1 MIRNK
6 YKTMN
11 IPVKTVIPN
20 MITCGSIFCGT
31 ASLIMT
37 LHANFI
43 PAAILI
49 FFAVFFDIMDGR
61 VARSLGGSSAFGEE
75 LDSLADA
82 ISFGLA
88 PALLMYSVYIDAAG
102 GILGILAAAFFA
114 LCGVLRLAR
123 FNVSHVPAGPF
134 QGLPI
139 PAGGL
144 TLAAFV
150 IARFP
155 LAAAAAMLVMAFIG
169 ALMVSSVPFCN
180 AKKLKRGN
188 FNKARFYAV
197 WALIFACFMIFR
209 SKGFLAVAFI
219 YIGTGLAR
227 FDMAE
232 WVLDEEKADEK

>member
-134 QGLPI
+134 QGL
-139 PAGGL
+139 AYTSRRAYSGG
-144 TLAAFV
+144 
-150 IARFP
+150 ICYRK
-155 LAAAAAMLVMAFIG
+155 
-169 ALMVSSVPFCN
+169 VSSRACSCYAGHGVHRGSDGKFSAVLQC
-180 AKKLKRGN
+180 KK
-188 FNKARFYAV
+188 
-197 WALIFACFMIFR
+197 
-209 SKGFLAVAFI
+209 
-219 YIGTGLAR
+219 T
-227 FDMAE
+227 
-232 WVLDEEKADEK
+232 

>member
-1 MIRNK
+1 MNRNK
-6 YKTMN
+6 YRAMN

-20 MITCGSIFCGT
+20 MITCGSVFCGT

-61 VARSLGGSSAFGEE
+61 VARSLGGSSSFGEE

-88 PALLMYSVYIDAAG
+88 PAVLMYSAYIDVAG
-102 GILGILAAAFFA
+102 GLLGILAAAFFA

-144 TLAAFV
+144 TLTAFV
-150 IARFP
+150 IAKIP
-155 LAAAAAMLVMAFIG
+155 LLPIAAMFIMVFIG

-180 AKKLKRGN
+180 AKKLKKGN
-188 FNKARFYAV
+188 FNKMRFYGI
-197 WALIFACFMIFR
+197 WALVFACFIIFR
-209 SKGFLAVAFI
+209 SKGFLAVSFI